1 VTNTVPRMRAA
12 RCHARRPFPLMLSL
26 LALVAGMLAL
36 STPAAAQGTLQGRVV
51 RAGAGVPNAAV
62 ELHKVSSDT
71 SGMLSTGTADAEG
84 RFRFALPQVDTAGGF
99 TVFFATAMVDGVRY
113 FGPALH
119 PGEAG
124 TSYVVAVYDT
134 TSARPALDQLRVQ
147 RRDVIVVAGQ
157 RGGWEVAEVVRVE
170 NPTSWTVVGPG
181 GSPVWG
187 MTVPE
192 GATDFQTEQPGV
204 SENAGAEK
212 PADLVLMG
220 GRVLATVPLT
230 PGGRDFFFRYRL
242 PSRTGTL
249 ALPTSLRTDTLA
261 LYVRQPAPGVRVDG
275 LPAGE
280 PFEAEGEQFLR
291 YTGTAL
297 APGSMVSVRP
307 RKNNG
312 APMDPRIAAGA
323 AAALVLAAGAWLAL
337 RRRPPPAATPA

>member
-1 VTNTVPRMRAA
+1 VTDTVPRERAA
-12 RCHARRPFPLMLSL
+12 RCKARRPFPLLFSLCAL
-26 LALVAGMLAL
+26 LAGLPALPAG
-36 STPAAAQGTLQGRVV
+36 AQTTLQGRVV

-62 ELHKVSSDT
+62 ELHRVASDT
-71 SGMLSTGTADAEG
+71 SGMLATGTAGPDG
-84 RFRFALPQVDTAGGF
+84 RFSFALPAVDTAGF

-119 PGEAG
+119 PGEPG

-134 TSARPALDQLRVQ
+134 TSAKPALDALRVG

-157 RGGWEVAEVVRVE
+157 TGGWEVAEVVRVE
-170 NPTSWTVVGPG
+170 NPTGRTVVGPG
-181 GSPVWG
+181 GSPVFG
-187 MTVPE
+187 FRVPA

-212 PADLVLMG
+212 PADLVMMG

-242 PSRTGTL
+242 PAKTGTL
-249 ALPTSLRTDTLA
+249 ALPLSQRTDTLA
-261 LYVRQPAPGVRVDG
+261 LYVREPAPGVRVEG

-280 PFEAEGEQFLR
+280 PFEAEGEQFTR

-297 APGSMVSVRP
+297 APGATISVRSP
-307 RKNNG
+307 RNRG
-312 APMDPRIAAGA
+312 APMDPRLAAGIAAGV
-323 AAALVLAAGAWLAL
+323 VLAVGAWLAL
-337 RRRPPPAATPA
+337 RRRPPAAPAPA

>member
-1 VTNTVPRMRAA
+1 L
-12 RCHARRPFPLMLSL
+12 PLLTLL
-26 LALVAGMLAL
+26 LALAAGMLSFSA
-36 STPAAAQGTLQGRVV
+36 PAAAQSTVTGRVV

-62 ELHKVSSDT
+62 ELHRVATDT
-71 SGMLSTGTADAEG
+71 SGILATGTADAQG
-84 RFRFALPQVDTAGGF
+84 RFTFTLPKVDSAAGF
-99 TVFFATAMVDGVRY
+99 NVFFATAMVDGVRY

-134 TSARPALDQLRVQ
+134 TSAKPALDSLRVG

-170 NPTSWTVVGPG
+170 NPTGRTVVGAG
-181 GSPVWG
+181 GSPVFG
-187 MTVPE
+187 MAMPA
-192 GATDFQTEQPGV
+192 GATDFQTEEPGV

-212 PADLVLMG
+212 PRDLVLMG

-242 PSRTGTL
+242 PAKTGTL
-249 ALPTSLRTDTLA
+249 ALPLSQRTDTLA
-261 LYVRQPAPGVRVDG
+261 VYIRQPSPDVRVDG

-280 PFEAEGEQFLR
+280 PFAAEGEQFLR

-297 APGSMVSVRP
+297 QPGARVSLRAAS
-307 RKNNG
+307 NGG
-312 APMDPRIAAGA
+312 APVDPRLAAGIVTG
-323 AAALVLAAGAWLAL
+323 LVLAAGAWFAL
-337 RRRPPPAATPA
+337 RRRPHTPSAT

>member
-1 VTNTVPRMRAA
+1 VTKPVLRMRAA
-12 RCHARRPFPLMLSL
+12 RREARRPFPLLFLL
-26 LALVAGMLAL
+26 LALAAGMLFAP
-36 STPAAAQGTLQGRVV
+36 PAGAQATVTGRVV

-62 ELHKVSSDT
+62 ELHRVSSDT
-71 SGMLSTGTADAEG
+71 SGMLATGTAGPDG
-84 RFRFALPQVDTAGGF
+84 RFTFTLPPADTAGF

-119 PGEAG
+119 PGQAG
-124 TSYVVAVYDT
+124 TSYEVAVYDT
-134 TSARPALDQLRVQ
+134 TSAKPALDALRVG

-170 NPTSWTVVGPG
+170 NPTGRTVVGPG
-181 GSPVWG
+181 GAPVFG
-187 MTVPE
+187 LAMPE

-204 SENAGAEK
+204 SESAGAEK
-212 PADLVLMG
+212 PRDLVLMG

-242 PSRTGTL
+242 PARTGTL
-249 ALPTSLRTDTLA
+249 ALPLSQRTDTLA
-261 LYVRQPAPGVRVDG
+261 VYIRQPAPGVRVDG

-297 APGSMVSVRP
+297 APGRTVSVRSP
-307 RKNNG
+307 RHGG
-312 APMDPRIAAGA
+312 APVDPRLAAGIVT
-323 AAALVLAAGAWLAL
+323 ALVLAAGAWFAL
-337 RRRPPPAATPA
+337 RRRPPAAPTPA

>member
-1 VTNTVPRMRAA
+1 MTDSALRMRAA
-12 RCHARRPFPLMLSL
+12 RSTARRPFPLMLSL
-26 LALVAGMLAL
+26 LALVAGML
-36 STPAAAQGTLQGRVV
+36 SFSPPAAAQGTVTGRVV

-62 ELHKVSSDT
+62 ELHRVATDT
-71 SGMLSTGTADAEG
+71 SGILATGTADGEG
-84 RFRFALPQVDTAGGF
+84 RFTFTLPPADSAGF

-134 TSARPALDQLRVQ
+134 TSAKPAMDALRVG

-170 NPTSWTVVGPG
+170 NPTGKTVVGAG
-181 GSPVWG
+181 GSPVFG
-187 MTVPE
+187 MAVPA
-192 GATDFQTEQPGV
+192 GATDFQTEEPGV
-204 SENAGAEK
+204 SESAGVEK
-212 PADLVLMG
+212 PRDLVLMG

-242 PSRTGTL
+242 LANTGTL
-249 ALPTSLRTDTLA
+249 ALPLSQRTDTLA
-261 LYVRQPAPGVRVDG
+261 VYVRQPAPDVRVDG

-297 APGSMVSVRP
+297 QPGAIVSLRAASHG
-307 RKNNG
+307 G
-312 APMDPRIAAGA
+312 APVDPRLAAGIVTG
-323 AAALVLAAGAWLAL
+323 LVLAVGAWFAL
-337 RRRPPPAATPA
+337 RRRPAAPTSA